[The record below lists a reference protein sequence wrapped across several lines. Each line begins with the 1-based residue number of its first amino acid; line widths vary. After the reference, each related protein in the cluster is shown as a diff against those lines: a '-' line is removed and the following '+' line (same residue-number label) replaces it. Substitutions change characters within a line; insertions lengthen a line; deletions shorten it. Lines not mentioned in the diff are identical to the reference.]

1 MSTKGIKAQV
11 AGTEPPVAPDEAP
24 DREPL
29 QRVGEGIGVFRAL
42 LLTALFY
49 VAFGFMIWFAW
60 HAWRHWH
67 RP

>member
-1 MSTKGIKAQV
+1 MSTKGIKAPE
-11 AGTEPPVAPDEAP
+11 AGTEPSVATEETP

-42 LLTALFY
+42 LLTVLFY

-60 HAWRHWH
+60 QAWRHWRAH
-67 RP
+67 